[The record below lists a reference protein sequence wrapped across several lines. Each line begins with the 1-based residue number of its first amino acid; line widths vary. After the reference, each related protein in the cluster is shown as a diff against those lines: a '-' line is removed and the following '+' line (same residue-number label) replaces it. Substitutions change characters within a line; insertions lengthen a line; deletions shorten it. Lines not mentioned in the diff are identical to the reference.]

1 MQCDC
6 AFVQKSGSETANF
19 GAYDGSNA
27 IEFLTNESD
36 PLLNSYVIL
45 VGRTT
50 EINLGKVVQLDWESV
65 RTGHT
70 VQNTLRID
78 LHQVQGGDSGGIVY
92 DWLTESQYNGLIS
105 AFTSDGDSVAIP
117 WSHVKAGLDLQ

>member
-1 MQCDC
+1 M
-6 AFVQKSGSETANF
+6 
-19 GAYDGSNA
+19 
-27 IEFLTNESD
+27 TNESD

-92 DWLTESQYNGLIS
+92 DWLNESQYNGLIS
-105 AFTSDGDSVAIP
+105 AFTSGGDSVAIP